1 MRINKRAVCA
11 ALGLLLPA
19 TGVATLAAS
28 TAHAATP
35 CASGVWTAKYYANT
49 SFSGTPKKT
58 TCDTAINENYGT
70 GDPAGVALPRD
81 NFGVRW
87 TVSRDFGSGGPFTF
101 SAAAQDGIRVYLD
114 GVRKIDLWSNVSATR
129 GKSVRVTIPKG
140 THTIRVDFA
149 AFTGRANVK
158 FTYAPVT
165 SASVDKVK
173 PLTPTGLKAA
183 YSTSTLKTSLTW
195 TKNVEMDLAGYR
207 VYRRTGTSTTW
218 TRISGT
224 GLVTSPSYLDTPPA
238 TGDAYGYA
246 VTAVDKAGN
255 ETARSAAQTVTSV
268 DKTGPAAPTGVKA
281 KGTPPAVTLTWH
293 PDTTDDNP
301 YYPGYWVYRATSP
314 TGTFTRL
321 GSGDVVIPA
330 YTDASAEPGVTY
342 WYKVRA
348 SDRLGN
354 LSAFSAAVSAA
365 RPAAGADAAPAPTG
379 VTADDW
385 YDGNTVTW
393 KPPAGATPTGYH
405 VYFKSAADLDW
416 TKLTSTPVTS
426 TSLHH
431 PTAPTGVLSQYYV
444 TAVDASGAESLP
456 SAIASATR
464 LDGSGTGPWPTPE
477 GLLARENT
485 GGIELWWDPF
495 QPPNG
500 SAVGRYDHQMLYRAA
515 GEGGTYEPV
524 ARLSLFATY
533 YVDTTA
539 PLNVPLA
546 YKLVR
551 VNGVGT
557 ASAPAFVSSIRDT
570 PAVPGALTASDGV
583 RETHVSWT
591 SGGEADLKGFNIY
604 RSTSPDVRVAPEYRL
619 NSKPL
624 KGHIIE
630 VYSPDTIFEYSGPAP
645 VHLVDHYIE
654 PGVTYYYAITAVDI
668 YGNESE
674 PATGSA
680 TSTGWE

>member
-1 MRINKRAVCA
+1 MRINRRAACA
-11 ALGLLLPA
+11 ALGLLISA
-19 TGVATLAAS
+19 TGVVTATAS
-28 TAHAATP
+28 TAQAATP
-35 CASGVWTAKYYANT
+35 CANVVWTAKYYANT
-49 SFSGTPKKT
+49 SFSGTPKAT
-58 TCDTAINENYGT
+58 VCDAAVNEDYGA

-87 TVSRDFGSGGPFTF
+87 TMSRDFGSGGPFTF
-101 SAAAQDGIRVYLD
+101 SAAAQDGVRVYLD

-129 GKSVRVTIPKG
+129 AKRVRVTIPKG

-149 AFTGRANVK
+149 AVTGRANVK

-173 PLTPTGLKAA
+173 PLTPTGLRAA
-183 YSTSTLKTSLTW
+183 YSTSTLKTGLTW

-207 VYRRTGTSTTW
+207 VHRRTGTSATW

-224 GLVTSPSYLDTPPA
+224 GLVTSPSYTDTPPA
-238 TGDAYGYA
+238 TGDAYVYA

-255 ETARSAAQTVTSV
+255 EAARSAARTVTSA
-268 DKTGPAAPTGVKA
+268 DRTGPAAPTGVKA
-281 KGTPPAVTLTWH
+281 KGTPPAVTLIWD
-293 PDTTDDNP
+293 PDTTDDHP
-301 YYPGYWVYRATSP
+301 YYPGYQVYRATSP
-314 TGTFTRL
+314 TGAFTAL
-321 GSGDVVIPA
+321 GGQFSDPAHSDV
-330 YTDASAEPGVTY
+330 SAEPGVTY

-348 SDRLGN
+348 FDRLGN
-354 LSAFSAAVSAA
+354 PSAFSATVSAT
-365 RPAAGADAAPAPTG
+365 RPATGADAAPAPTR

-393 KPPAGATPTGYH
+393 EPPAGAAPAGYH
-405 VYFKSAADLDW
+405 VYFKSAVDLDW
-416 TKLTSTPVTS
+416 TRLTSTPVTS

-431 PTAPTGVLSQYYV
+431 PAAPTGVPSQYYV
-444 TAVDASGAESLP
+444 TAVDASGAGSLP

-464 LDGSGTGPWPTPE
+464 LDGSGTGPWPTPDVLRAYE
-477 GLLARENT
+477 TT

-500 SAVGRYDHQMLYRAA
+500 SAEGPYDHQMLYRAA

-524 ARLSLFATY
+524 ARLSLHATQY
-533 YVDTTA
+533 MDTTA
-539 PLNVPLA
+539 PLNVPLT

-551 VNGVGT
+551 VNGAGT
-557 ASAPAFVSSIRDT
+557 PSAPAFASSLRDT
-570 PAVPGALTASDGV
+570 PAVPGALTASDGFRSTSV
-583 RETHVSWT
+583 TWT
-591 SGGEADLKGFNIY
+591 SGRESDLKGFNIY
-604 RSTSPDVRVAPEYRL
+604 RSTSPDVRAAPEYRL
-619 NSKPL
+619 NSTPL
-624 KGHIIE
+624 RGNIIE
-630 VYSPDTIFEYSGPAP
+630 LYSPDTIFEYSGPSP
-645 VHLVDHYIE
+645 VRLLDRYIE